1 MTSHSKIIVALRGL
15 RALRNS
21 FRSVAKLR
29 AIDDLDGYLTTFRA
43 SSLGVKKSSSLDIG
57 CGDRPRNPFQAHS
70 AYGID
75 IRDNAEQN
83 VTRADL
89 TVEPIP
95 FPDETF
101 DFITA
106 YDFIEHVPRLIYLPR
121 RRFPFV
127 ELMNEI
133 WRTLKADGIFLSH
146 TPIFPYAEA
155 FQDPTHVNILT
166 TDTYPFYFDD
176 QNRWASIYGYR
187 GAFKIVDQCVRPPHL
202 ISVLQKRTG

>member
-1 MTSHSKIIVALRGL
+1 MTSQSKIVLAVRGL
-15 RALRNS
+15 RALRS
-21 FRSVAKLR
+21 SVRSVAKLR
-29 AIDDLDGYLTTFRA
+29 GIHDLDAYLTTFRV
-43 SSLGVKKSSSLDIG
+43 SSRDTKESSSLDIG

-75 IRDNAEQN
+75 IRDNADEN
-83 VTRADL
+83 VVRADL

-95 FPDETF
+95 FPDQTF

-133 WRTLKADGIFLSH
+133 WRTLKVDGIFLSH
-146 TPIFPYAEA
+146 TPILPYAEA

-166 TDTYPFYFDD
+166 ADTFPYYFDD
-176 QNRWASIYGYR
+176 QNRWARIYGFR
-187 GAFKIVDQCVRPPHL
+187 GSFKIVDQGVRPPHL
-202 ISVLQKRTG
+202 ISILQKRMG